1 MAKSGTCEL
10 CGLPD
15 DSYTIEDNGNVFKV
29 CKLCHDGFYEKQGID
44 PSAPPE
50 DPITKLVSELGIEP
64 THSSKVETLND
75 AQMRK
80 LLTPSSDERKK
91 LYASLRKA
99 QKGKNSIAADTEELK
114 RELEM
119 TNEEIEAEIKRFENM
134 KRNNSTSVNET
145 ETDTA
150 PRSENKRTLEE
161 IEEEERRQAVIENV
175 KSAGAS
181 LADVVNSED
190 VDESTEAAMSKLIG
204 GARVSHVES
213 APASEPVAVQA
224 QKSEQVENDDT
235 IEGQISFDLPEFDD
249 KKSVKAEKNERTD
262 KSEKA
267 ADLDREQKLAAMRE
281 KLQRDAN
288 PTIDDERIKITSPE
302 VELKKD
308 TRPKT
313 NLDVAVKEHI
323 SSVRFIDA
331 FKFVMHPATY
341 SIFAGLVVLAIST
354 AFFITM
360 TWKEA
365 VITFA
370 AGAGAVCI
378 GFLLVWYL
386 KRRFAVDRRTL
397 LLRIRQEQIL
407 FNSMTSP
414 CYRELKTKYPIIK
427 ALAWLLNKLSVLL
440 PVIVII
446 GGTVAAVV
454 LVFLQFWWLLAPV
467 LAGAAVAAVL
477 VYYILKFTGE
487 AIYYVLDIERNQQI
501 MQQSLLDMLSDK

>member
-1 MAKSGTCEL
+1 MAKNGTCEL

-15 DSYTIEDNGNVFKV
+15 DSYTIEDGGNVFKV

-80 LLTPSSDERKK
+80 LLKPSNDERRK

-99 QKGKNSIAADTEELK
+99 QKGKNNISADTEDLK

-119 TNEEIEAEIKRFENM
+119 TNEEIEAEIKRFEQI
-134 KRNNSTSVNET
+134 KRNNSAGASNAEQ
-145 ETDTA
+145 EPA
-150 PRSENKRTLEE
+150 PEPRAESKRTRED

-175 KSAGAS
+175 KSASAT
-181 LADVVNSED
+181 LADAVNNDE

-204 GARVSHVES
+204 GARVAHAENARTSDEEQ
-213 APASEPVAVQA
+213 PAVQTR
-224 QKSEQVENDDT
+224 KSEQLERDDT
-235 IEGQISFDLPEFDD
+235 IEGQISFDLPEFDGKKPD
-249 KKSVKAEKNERTD
+249 KPEKTEKSAE
-262 KSEKA
+262 
-267 ADLDREQKLAAMRE
+267 LDREQKLAAMRE
-281 KLQRDAN
+281 RLQRDAN

-308 TRPKT
+308 VRPKT

-323 SSVRFIDA
+323 GSVRFIDA

-354 AFFITM
+354 TFFITM

-365 VITFA
+365 IITFA

-407 FNSMTSP
+407 FKSMTSP

-446 GGTVAAVV
+446 GGTVSAVV
-454 LVFLQFWWLLAPV
+454 LVFLRFWWLLAPV
-467 LAGAAVAAVL
+467 IAGAVIAAVL
-477 VYYILKFTGE
+477 VYYILKFAGE

-501 MQQSLLDMLSDK
+501 MQQSFLDMLSDK